1 MFDRADVFF
10 RWVAPK
16 SGDVVY
22 DVFHA
27 RSGVTESIF
36 GSRDRGNTAGGSVTG
51 TGHPRYLVTTRDIGS
66 RVLTPPAMS
75 HWQC

>member
-16 SGDVVY
+16 SGDVVC
-22 DVFHA
+22 DVS
-27 RSGVTESIF
+27 RQVWRIF

-51 TGHPRYLVTTRDIGS
+51 TGHPRYLATTRDIGS